1 MKNKKQK
8 SPSCN
13 YNKFLEEYKTLSKEE
28 LIKKEQCEMYEY
40 NINKPLPNNIIS
52 ILSVIISV
60 FTLAVSALKDLKT
73 SWFIAMIVISIIAL
87 ILILVVFGI
96 SLYCTINSNKKSR
109 VQYAEYELKKSI
121 IDNLLNEI
129 EKNET
134 PQNKILSTY

>member
-13 YNKFLEEYKTLSKEE
+13 YNKFLEEYKKLSKEE

-60 FTLAVSALKDLKT
+60 FTLAVSIVKEFKA
-73 SWFIAMIVISIIAL
+73 SVFIVTIVISIIAL
-87 ILILVVFGI
+87 ILILAVFCV
-96 SLYCTINSNKKSR
+96 SLSYTIKSNKKSR

-134 PQNKILSTY
+134 PQN

>member
-1 MKNKKQK
+1 
-8 SPSCN
+8 
-13 YNKFLEEYKTLSKEE
+13 
-28 LIKKEQCEMYEY
+28 MYEY

-52 ILSVIISV
+52 VLSVIISV

-87 ILILVVFGI
+87 ILILAVFCV

-134 PQNKILSTY
+134 PQN

>member
-13 YNKFLEEYKTLSKEE
+13 YNKFLEEYKKLSKEE

-60 FTLAVSALKDLKT
+60 FTLAVSIVKEFKA
-73 SWFIAMIVISIIAL
+73 SVFIVTIVISIIAL

-96 SLYCTINSNKKSR
+96 SLSYTIESNKKSR

-121 IDNLLNEI
+121 IDNLLDEI

-134 PQNKILSTY
+134 PQN

>member
-8 SPSCN
+8 SHSCN
-13 YNKFLEEYKTLSKEE
+13 YNKFLEEYKKLSKEE

-52 ILSVIISV
+52 VLSVIISV
-60 FTLAVSALKDLKT
+60 FTLAVSIVKEFKP
-73 SWFIAMIVISIIAL
+73 SVFIVTIFISIIAL
-87 ILILVVFGI
+87 ILILAAFCF
-96 SLYCTINSNKKSR
+96 SLSYTIESNKKSR

-121 IDNLLNEI
+121 IDNLLDEI

-134 PQNKILSTY
+134 PQN